1 MVSFDTPETNGHN
14 HHHIESLP
22 KSVPSLS
29 KTVQSSTKFLFKNS
43 DVIFENE
50 LLQVGIRGQATKSSM
65 QIELYYGNK
74 SNGRLINFTT
84 NLLPP
89 GDFDPG
95 KNDEQNCLERDHK
108 SIHL

>member
-1 MVSFDTPETNGHN
+1 
-14 HHHIESLP
+14 
-22 KSVPSLS
+22 
-29 KTVQSSTKFLFKNS
+29 
-43 DVIFENE
+43 
-50 LLQVGIRGQATKSSM
+50 M

-95 KNDEQNCLERDHK
+95 KNDEQNRLERDHK